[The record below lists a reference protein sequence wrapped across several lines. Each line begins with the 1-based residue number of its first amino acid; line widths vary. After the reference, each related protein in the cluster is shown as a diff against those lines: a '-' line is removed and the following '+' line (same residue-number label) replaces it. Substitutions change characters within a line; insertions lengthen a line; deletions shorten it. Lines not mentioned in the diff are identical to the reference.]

1 MCGICGIMD
10 YKGNTVEKELI
21 GKMNSLMVHRGP
33 EDEGIYISKQQSKP
47 AVGLG
52 HRRLKIIEL
61 SEAGHQPMANE
72 DETIWIVFNGEI
84 YNYHDLRVELESKGH
99 SHKSHSDTETIVH
112 LYEEYGVDC
121 VRHLRGMFSFAIWD
135 KKKEILLLARDR
147 TGEKPLLYTYRNDIF
162 CFASEFMPLLASGL
176 VKKEVNYTAINY
188 YLTFGYIPAPLT
200 IYNNVFKLLP
210 AHRLILKDKKITIEK
225 YWQIDYSKRINLSE
239 QDASNEILRLLEESV
254 KIRLHS
260 DVPLGAFLSGG
271 IDSSTIVALMSKLS
285 SKKIKTFSIGFE
297 EDGYNELKYAKNIAK
312 RFDTEHSE
320 FIVKPKT
327 LEILPLLVERFGEP
341 FADSS
346 CIPTYYVSQQTKKH
360 VTVALGGD
368 GGDELFAGYERYQ
381 AMILAETF
389 QRMPLIRKR
398 LIRSLTTILPDS
410 LNQRNGLRR
419 AKRFIDAAAMPFQER
434 YLKWVCI
441 FDDKLKQEIC
451 ADNFLQLVNG
461 GEPLGFLKSFLSCN
475 NSVSLIDSLLFTDT
489 MTYLPNDLLVKVDIS
504 SMANSLESRSPF
516 LDHILMEFI
525 AKLAPEYKI
534 KTFTKKYILKKAV
547 KNLIP
552 KENIYRRKMGF
563 GMPIGK
569 WFRGEL
575 KSFLS
580 QTLLSKSSLNR
591 GYFKSD
597 KIKYMVN
604 QHINGQKDYAAQLW
618 TILMLELWHQ
628 RFLQ

>member
-1 MCGICGIMD
+1 MCGICGIID
-10 YKGNTVEKELI
+10 YKGNTIDKELI
-21 GKMNSLMVHRGP
+21 SKMNSLMVHRGP
-33 EDEGIYISKQQSKP
+33 DDEGIYICKQQLKP
-47 AVGLG
+47 SVGLG

-72 DETIWIVFNGEI
+72 DESIWIVFNGEI
-84 YNYHDLRVELESKGH
+84 YNYQDLRVELENKGH
-99 SHKSHSDTETIVH
+99 SYKSHSDTETIVH

-121 VRHLRGMFSFAIWD
+121 VRYLRGMFSFAIWD
-135 KKKEILLLARDR
+135 KKKDILLLARDR
-147 TGEKPLLYTYRNDIF
+147 TGKKPLLYTYRNDIF

-176 VKKEVNYTAINY
+176 VKREVNYTAINY

-210 AHRLILKDKKITIEK
+210 AHRLILSNKKINIEK
-225 YWQIDYSKRINLSE
+225 YWQLDYSKKINLPE
-239 QDASNEILRLLEESV
+239 QDAIDEVLRLLEESV
-254 KIRLHS
+254 KIRLYS

-285 SKKIKTFSIGFE
+285 SKKVKTFSIGFE
-297 EDGYNELKYAKNIAK
+297 EDDYNELKYAKYIAK
-312 RFDTEHSE
+312 RFNTEHSE
-320 FIVKPKT
+320 FIVKPKA

-381 AMILAETF
+381 AMMLAETY
-389 QRMPLIRKR
+389 QRMPLIAKR
-398 LIRSLTTILPDS
+398 FIRSFTAILPDS

-419 AKRFIDAAAMPFQER
+419 VKRFLYAAAMPFQER

-441 FDDKLKQEIC
+441 FEDKLKQEIC
-451 ADNFLQLVNG
+451 ADSFLQSVD
-461 GEPLGFLKSFLSCN
+461 EAVPLRFLKSFLSCRN
-475 NSVSLIDSLLFTDT
+475 PVSLIDSLLFTDT
-489 MTYLPNDLLVKVDIS
+489 MTYLPNDLLVKVDIA

-534 KTFTKKYILKKAV
+534 RTLIKKYILKKAV

-580 QTLLSKSSLNR
+580 QTLLSKSSLDR
-591 GYFKSD
+591 GYFKPD
-597 KIKYMVN
+597 KIKNMVN
-604 QHINGQKDYAAQLW
+604 KHIDGKKDYASQLW

-628 RFLQ
+628 RFLR

>member
-1 MCGICGIMD
+1 MCGICGIID
-10 YKGNTVEKELI
+10 YNGNTIDKELI
-21 GKMNSLMVHRGP
+21 NKMNSLMVHRGP
-33 EDEGIYISKQQSKP
+33 DDEGIYISKQRLKP
-47 AVGLG
+47 SVGLG

-61 SEAGHQPMANE
+61 SESGHQPMSNE
-72 DETIWIVFNGEI
+72 DETVWIVFNGEI
-84 YNYHDLRVELESKGH
+84 YNYHDLRVELENKGH
-99 SHKSHSDTETIVH
+99 NYKSRSDTETIVH
-112 LYEEYGVDC
+112 LYEEYGADC

-135 KKKEILLLARDR
+135 KKKDILLLARDR
-147 TGEKPLLYTYRNDIF
+147 TGKKPLLYTHKNDIF

-176 VKKEVNYTAINY
+176 VKREVNYAAINY

-210 AHRLILKDKKITIEK
+210 AHVLILRNNKINIEN
-225 YWQIDYSKRINLSE
+225 YWQLDYSKKIKLSE
-239 QDASNEILRLLEESV
+239 QDAIDETLRLLEESV

-285 SKKIKTFSIGFE
+285 SKKVKTFSIGFE
-297 EDGYNELKYAKNIAK
+297 EDDYNELKYAKNIAK
-312 RFDTEHSE
+312 RFDTEHNE
-320 FIVKPKT
+320 FIVRPKA

-381 AMILAETF
+381 AMILAETY
-389 QRMPLIRKR
+389 QRMPLITKR

-419 AKRFIDAAAMPFQER
+419 AKRFLDAAAMPFQKR

-451 ADNFLQLVNG
+451 DDKFSQLVDEAG
-461 GEPLGFLKSFLSCN
+461 PLNFIESFLSCR
-475 NSVSLIDSLLFTDT
+475 NSTSLIDSLLFTDT
-489 MTYLPNDLLVKVDIS
+489 MTYLPNDLLVKVDIA

-516 LDHILMEFI
+516 LDHILMEFV
-525 AKLAPEYKI
+525 AKLAPEYKL
-534 KTFTKKYILKKAV
+534 KARVKKYILKKAV

-552 KENIYRRKMGF
+552 KENIHRRKMGF
-563 GMPIGK
+563 GVPIGK

-580 QTLLSKSSLNR
+580 QTLLSRASLSR

-597 KIKYMVN
+597 KIKNMVN
-604 QHINGQKDYAAQLW
+604 QHIDGQKDYASQLW

-628 RFLQ
+628 RFLP